1 MIDLIRSHY
10 VIKIRKTKAVS
21 KIIFEFGAGKEIYG
35 MMISVK
41 CATHILFV

>member
-10 VIKIRKTKAVS
+10 VIKIRKRKAVS
-21 KIIFEFGAGKEIYG
+21 NTIFEFGSGKEICG

-41 CATHILFV
+41 CATQILFV